1 VVNPRYAAGL
11 AAEGAVAR
19 WLSAAGWA
27 VLERRWRVP
36 EGELDLVCL
45 DTVGCLVAVEVR
57 MRTSDRTGSAVGS
70 VDARRIGRL
79 QRALVRYARGTE
91 LFGSAMRVDLVT
103 VTPDGNGDWRLSR
116 HPDLGAEVAI
126 SGRASPR
133 GRRPR

>member
-1 VVNPRYAAGL
+1 MVNPRHAAGL
-11 AAEGAVAR
+11 AAEDAVAR
-19 WLSAAGWA
+19 WLTTAGWE

-57 MRTSDRTGSAVGS
+57 MRTGDRTGSAVGS

-91 LFGSAMRVDLVT
+91 LSGSALRVDLVT
-103 VTPDGNGDWRLSR
+103 VTPDGTGGWRLSR
-116 HPDLGAEVAI
+116 NPDLGAEAVF